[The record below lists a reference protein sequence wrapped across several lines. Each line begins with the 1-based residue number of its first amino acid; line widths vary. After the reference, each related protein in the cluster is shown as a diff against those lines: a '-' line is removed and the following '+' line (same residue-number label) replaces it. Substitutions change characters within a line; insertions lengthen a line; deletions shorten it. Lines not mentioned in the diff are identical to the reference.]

1 VDLATIIGAILS
13 FGLVLGAIAVGGGAA
28 FIDVVS
34 MMIVLGGT
42 FGAMMLATSLA
53 RFQSMGKVMG
63 KALKQPETD
72 PVAVGTTMVEFAQIV
87 RREGMLSLEKALT
100 TADPFLANGLQMSID
115 GIDPAAIEDILFT
128 EIDYM
133 KNRHKM
139 GAELM
144 LNGATFAP
152 ALGLI
157 GTLIGLVQM
166 LQNMSDPSTI
176 GPAMA
181 VALLTT
187 FYGALLANL
196 LFVPLANKLKLRS
209 AEESQFNE
217 LLVAG
222 ILSIANGDSPRL
234 LEKKIN
240 AMLDPDK
247 RLSLF
252 D

>member
-42 FGAMMLATSLA
+42 LGAMMLATSLT

-63 KALKQPETD
+63 KALKQPD
-72 PVAVGTTMVEFAQIV
+72 ADSVAIATTMVEFAQIV
-87 RREGMLSLEKALT
+87 RREGMLSLEKALSN
-100 TADPFLANGLQMSID
+100 ADPFLANGLQMSID

-133 KNRHKM
+133 KTRHKM

-144 LNGATFAP
+144 LNGAIFAP

-196 LFVPLANKLKLRS
+196 LFVPWSNKLKLRS
-209 AEESQFNE
+209 NEESQFNE

-222 ILSIANGDSPRL
+222 ILSIAKGDSPRL
-234 LEKKIN
+234 LEKKLN
-240 AMLDPDK
+240 AMLDPGQ
-247 RLSLF
+247 RLNLF